1 LKKSLKRNS
10 IKDDAERLNEIV
22 QLYKKACIYADLYDK
37 KVYVINDKTDEDK
50 IKKYHNFKI
59 MFESFLNT
67 LEEDEKLI
75 IKNDFYERVHE
86 NWWIGLYSRST
97 YYRIKNRAIKKMLFY
112 YE

>member
-1 LKKSLKRNS
+1 
-10 IKDDAERLNEIV
+10 
-22 QLYKKACIYADLYDK
+22 
-37 KVYVINDKTDEDK
+37 
-50 IKKYHNFKI
+50 